1 MVVEGRLEA
10 VFWSRIVGTRAT
22 GSLPFFTICYFAV
35 VEVCGHQNIGRLAIV
50 EFVAK
55 QIEEEKNRM
64 QEDPAFPQGTRGRRC
79 GCGCSESNDGKRRG
93 KKVRVGVRLA
103 TRGFEGVGGWHC
115 CE

>member
-1 MVVEGRLEA
+1 MGEVVVEGRLEA

-64 QEDPAFPQGTRGRRC
+64 
-79 GCGCSESNDGKRRG
+79 
-93 KKVRVGVRLA
+93 
-103 TRGFEGVGGWHC
+103 
-115 CE
+115 